1 MWIIYN
7 ALYKLISIII
17 GLIFVNAILSWFP
30 GASTSKIGYFIN
42 MLTEPVISP
51 IRKLMVKFKFLRSL
65 PVDFS
70 PMVAMLL
77 LILLQQILSVV
88 FSLFF

>member
-1 MWIIYN
+1 
-7 ALYKLISIII
+7 
-17 GLIFVNAILSWFP
+17 
-30 GASTSKIGYFIN
+30 